1 MAFSGEYPH
10 TIDEKGRV
18 TMPVK
23 FREALGTRY
32 MLTKGMEECLFVYP
46 LEEWHK
52 LESQLDTL
60 IVFRKNNRDFKRRFF
75 SGSFEVETDKQ
86 GRANL
91 SNELIV
97 YAGLSK
103 EVYIIG
109 AGDHIEIWD
118 RIRWEAY
125 RRTLNA
131 EYEAMA
137 EDLGL

>member
-1 MAFSGEYPH
+1 
-10 TIDEKGRV
+10 
-18 TMPVK
+18 
-23 FREALGTRY
+23 
-32 MLTKGMEECLFVYP
+32 MLAKGMEECLFVYP

-60 IVFRKNNRDFKRRFF
+60 VVFKRNNRDFKRRFF

-97 YAGLSK
+97 YAGLNK

-118 RIRWEAY
+118 RIRWEEY

-131 EYEAMA
+131 AYETLA